1 MCGIFTLLNNI
12 STYRED
18 KIKEAFQKG
27 VGRGPEYSEL
37 MNVTNNDEKLMFG
50 FHRLAINGLN
60 EISNQPLRID
70 NIVLICNGE
79 IYNYKE
85 LYKMLEIEPTTSSDC
100 EVIIHLYKRY
110 GIEYTLQV
118 LDGVFSFAL
127 YEKASASE
135 AGRASEAGASASGKE
150 SVLHIARDPYG
161 VRPLYMLNCEP
172 FGGLENTGSN
182 NNTIEPIIAFASEIK
197 VLNNLF
203 NAPNYEEGTNE
214 RLQFSDYH
222 ALEKC
227 EGEKLLTSSQ
237 MSFPYKITHFEPGT
251 YRSFTLNKKFWK
263 PMALAGGGGESHRYH
278 TFNFNPALLDKKFDL
293 IDYNMTEEIC
303 YFLNKAVEKRV
314 VGTTERPVAC
324 LLSGGLD
331 SSLIAALVS
340 KYYTENGK
348 NGKVLE
354 TYSIGMEGSEDLK
367 YAQIVANH
375 IGSKHT
381 SIIVTEDD
389 FFNAIPEVIK
399 AIESYDTTTV
409 RASVGNYLLGK
420 YIKANSEAKVIFNG
434 DGSDELTGGYLY
446 FQEAPN
452 GMEFDKECKRL
463 LKDIHAFDVLR
474 SDKCIS
480 SHGLEPRTPFLDRSW
495 VDYYLSIPISYR
507 NHGYKK
513 DKKLIEKYL
522 LRYAFDINE
531 PNLLPSIVLWRK
543 KEAFS
548 DGVSGVH
555 KSWFEIIKERLA
567 GYNDGSGCDD
577 DDVRNNKYQRH
588 NIPKTNE
595 QRYYRNI
602 YDKAYPNTANVVPY
616 FWMPR
621 FIENVTD
628 ASARTLSIYQQKK

>member
-18 KIKEAFQKG
+18 KVKEAFQKG

-37 MNVTNNDEKLMFG
+37 LNVTNNNEKLIFG

-60 EISNQPLRID
+60 EISNQPLTID

-85 LYKMLEIEPTTSSDC
+85 LYQMLEIEPTTSSDC

-127 YEKASASE
+127 YEKAIIAGTSVAGTSVAGTSVAGTSVAGTSAT
-135 AGRASEAGASASGKE
+135 GNE
-150 SVLHIARDPYG
+150 SILHIARDPYG

-172 FGGLENTGSN
+172 FENNISSSNTSN

-197 VLNNLF
+197 VLNSLL

-214 RLQFSDYH
+214 RLQFSD
-222 ALEKC
+222 LKILMC
-227 EGEKLLTSSQ
+227 SQ
-237 MSFPYKITHFEPGT
+237 ISFPYKITHFEPGT

-263 PMALAGGGGESHRYH
+263 PKESRQYH

-381 SIIVTEDD
+381 AVIVSEDD

-452 GMEFDKECKRL
+452 GMEFDRECKRL

-480 SHGLEPRTPFLDRSW
+480 SHGLEPRTPFLDRAW

-507 NHGYKK
+507 NHAYKK

-531 PNLLPSIVLWRK
+531 PGLLPSIVLWRK

-567 GYNDGSGCDD
+567 EYKDD
-577 DDVRNNKYQRH
+577 EREYKH
-588 NIPKTNE
+588 NIPKTKE
-595 QRYYRNI
+595 QWYYRNI
-602 YDKAYPNTANVVPY
+602 YDNAYPNTDNVVPY

-628 ASARTLSIYQQKK
+628 ASARTLSIYKQKK